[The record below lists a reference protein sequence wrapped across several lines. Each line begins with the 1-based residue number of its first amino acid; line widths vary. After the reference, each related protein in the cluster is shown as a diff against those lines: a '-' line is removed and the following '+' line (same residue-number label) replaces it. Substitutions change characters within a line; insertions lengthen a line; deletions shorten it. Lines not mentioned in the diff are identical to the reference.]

1 MIIERVYKK
10 DVSTK
15 KKIKN
20 AVYNYHR
27 ENQEKEEAQGPDN
40 GQRDDY
46 LSASIELQ

>member
-10 DVSTK
+10 DISTK

-27 ENQEKEEAQGPDN
+27 ENQEKEETQGPEN

-46 LSASIELQ
+46 LDASIELQ